1 MPTGRS
7 PTGEAIGGELKK
19 EAHMLIDTTLREGL
33 QAFDVYLDPQER
45 AELASRIASAG
56 ITELEIGWAGRGSDL
71 KEVVAAVERA
81 RARPLVWSMARR
93 VSLEE
98 AAHSGASAV
107 TICIPASRRHQSERF
122 GLDLT
127 AVEEWIQETVAQAKS
142 LFDFV
147 QVGFEDASRADRT
160 VLADLL
166 KTAELAGANRVRV
179 ADTVGLLS
187 PLEVARMV
195 SRVHSATKLPIGV
208 HLHDDLGMATAG
220 AITAIESGAA
230 TADTTL
236 LGIGERAGISA
247 TEEIAAWGVLR
258 RGMDIDLRA
267 LRDACEWLARKTGIV
282 IPGSKAVAGG
292 NIFSTGT
299 GIHVDAIGRNPSLYE
314 PWDPVRT
321 GHERA
326 SVLGAN
332 SGKGAVRLKLQELGL
347 PEPSDLEDL
356 VDEIRHEGARLR
368 RPLRD
373 EELPRFFERPV
384 G

>member
-1 MPTGRS
+1 MG
-7 PTGEAIGGELKK
+7 
-19 EAHMLIDTTLREGL
+19 MLIDSTLREGM
-33 QAFDVYLDPQER
+33 QAIDVYLDARER
-45 AELASRIASAG
+45 VELASRIASAG
-56 ITELEIGWAGRGSDL
+56 VAELEIGWSDRGQDL
-71 KEVVAAVERA
+71 QAVVSAVHHERA
-81 RARPLVWSMARR
+81 RALVWSMARR
-93 VSLEE
+93 VSLE
-98 AAHSGASAV
+98 AAARSGAEAV
-107 TICIPASRRHQSERF
+107 SVCLPASRRHQSERF
-122 GLDLT
+122 GLDL
-127 AVEEWIQETVAQAKS
+127 AGVEDWVRESVAQARH
-142 LFDFV
+142 LFAFV

-160 VLADLL
+160 VLEALLQVAEDSGAD
-166 KTAELAGANRVRV
+166 RVRV

-187 PLEVARMV
+187 PLEVARLV
-195 SRVHSATKLPIGV
+195 SRTHAATKLPLGV

-220 AITAIESGAA
+220 AITAIESGA
-230 TADTTL
+230 TCADSTL

-258 RGMDIDLRA
+258 HGMDIDLRA
-267 LRDACEWLARKTGIV
+267 LRDACQWLASRTGMV

-292 NIFSTGT
+292 NLFSTGT

-321 GHERA
+321 GHERS

-373 EELPRFFERPV
+373 EELPRFLERPV